1 MSGTVRDNI
10 TFTLPY
16 DKEKFDEVIK
26 YASMT
31 TDLALFVNGEL
42 T

>member
-16 DKEKFDEVIK
+16 DQEKFDEVIK